1 MRFRSI
7 ENLARVVETKEEN
20 LSPKRKRRYKLS
32 RKFNFTDK
40 FEDNLTRKPWL
51 AELLNNR
58 TTDRPIPQQNTM
70 QNKGSNVMVIR
81 DS

>member
-20 LSPKRKRRYKLS
+20 LSPIRKRRYKLS

-40 FEDNLTRKPWL
+40 FEDNLNEKRWL
-51 AELLNNR
+51 DEVLKNR
-58 TTDRPIPQQNTM
+58 CSSARLRQRPTSK
-70 QNKGSNVMVIR
+70 NKNSNPMVR
-81 DS
+81 